1 MKSIIKIV
9 LVGFI
14 ISLLSSCGY
23 NSMVEKDENVKA
35 KWGQV
40 QNQYQRRADLIP
52 NLVKTVKGA
61 AAHEK
66 DVLVAVTE
74 ARSKATAV
82 NVDPSKLTPEA
93 IQNFQK
99 AQDGLSSALSR
110 LLVVIEKYPDLKTN
124 QNFLNLQVQLEGTE
138 NRIATER
145 MRFNE
150 AVQSYN
156 AYIRKVPQIIVANMT
171 GFEQKGY
178 FEAKSEAEEVP
189 NVEF

>member
-1 MKSIIKIV
+1 MKITLNI
-9 LVGFI
+9 LI
-14 ISLLSSCGY
+14 ISLLSSFLSSCGY
-23 NSMVEKDENVKA
+23 NSIVEKDENVKA

-74 ARSKATAV
+74 ARSKATSI

-93 IQNFQK
+93 IKNFQK

-138 NRIATER
+138 NRITTER

-150 AVQSYN
+150 AVQDYN
-156 AYIRKVPQIIVANMT
+156 SYIRKVPQIIVANMT

-178 FEAKSEAEEVP
+178 FESKPGAEDVP
-189 NVEF
+189 DVEF